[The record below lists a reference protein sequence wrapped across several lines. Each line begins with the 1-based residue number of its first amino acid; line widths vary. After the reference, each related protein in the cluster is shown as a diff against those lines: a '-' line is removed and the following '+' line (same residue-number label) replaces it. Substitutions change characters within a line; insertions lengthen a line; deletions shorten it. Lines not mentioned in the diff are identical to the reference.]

1 MIVRVIWITTGR
13 LLQIII
19 YNLWIWIIIV
29 KLIVLKFSVIII
41 INLIIN
47 SNLKIIISILI
58 TGFIS
63 LLIIVIVKCI
73 WLYKL
78 IIAVKMDIMI
88 CLISI
93 IIRPITDFFYIT
105 SFRLIYII
113 IIVCWFYCEMLLFVW
128 IIVLFLVNTDINVI
142 IIAFINRWIFV
153 FNSNIFVILIQL
165 WMVRGVTSQDLLA

>member
-19 YNLWIWIIIV
+19 FNLWIWIIIV
-29 KLIVLKFSVIII
+29 KLIVLIFLVIII

-63 LLIIVIVKCI
+63 LLIIVIVKGI

-78 IIAVKMDIMI
+78 IIAVKMGIMI
-88 CLISI
+88 CLTSI
-93 IIRPITDFFYIT
+93 IIRPITDFFNIT

-113 IIVCWFYCEMLLFVW
+113 IIVCWFYCEMVLFVW
-128 IIVLFLVNTDINVI
+128 IIGLFLVTTDIIVI
-142 IIAFINRWIFV
+142 IIAFIIRLIFIY
-153 FNSNIFVILIQL
+153 FNSNIFVILI
-165 WMVRGVTSQDLLA
+165 